1 MKKYSSF
8 IVPVAQAI
16 WYIKK
21 GITKFKFMELN
32 YLKKIIGNQNSAPL
46 INWQSKFS
54 PFTFQLTQVL

>member
-32 YLKKIIGNQNSAPL
+32 YLKKKIGNQNSAPL
-46 INWQSKFS
+46 PFSWHKFCN
-54 PFTFQLTQVL
+54 TCTR